1 MYTRR
6 FVLAI
11 AIGLGTDTQAAP
23 ADEPRA
29 DAQQPEQLDVQ
40 LPLRIRYQLSLPKG
54 YDQQDQWPL
63 LVFLHGS
70 GERGD
75 DVELVKVH
83 GPPMLIAEG
92 REFPFI
98 VVSPQCPQ
106 FQAWHAPGIAA
117 LIDDVVRRY
126 KVDEDR
132 VYLTGLSLGAS
143 GTWSLA
149 AQKPDRFAAIVP
161 ICGTGDPAMA
171 EVLKDTPIWVF
182 HGARDDAVPIKRSA
196 DMVAALNKAGGNVRF
211 TIYPE
216 AAHDAWTETYA
227 NPELYQWL
235 LQQRR
240 K

>member
-1 MYTRR
+1 MCTRR
-6 FVLAI
+6 FVMAI
-11 AIGLGTDTQAAP
+11 IGLAAATQAAR

-29 DAQQPEQLDVQ
+29 GVQEPEQLEVQ
-40 LPLRIRYQLSLPKG
+40 LSLRIGYQLSLPKG
-54 YDQQDQWPL
+54 YDQRDKWPL

-70 GERGD
+70 GERGE

-83 GPPMLIAEG
+83 GPPKLIAEG

-106 FQAWHAPGIAA
+106 FQSWHAPSLAA

-126 KVDEDR
+126 KVDEAR
-132 VYLTGLSLGAS
+132 VYLTGLSLGGS

-149 AQKPDRFAAIVP
+149 AQRPDRFAAIVP
-161 ICGTGDPAMA
+161 ICGSGDTAMA
-171 EVLKDTPIWVF
+171 EVLKDVPIWVF

-196 DMVAALNKAGGNVRF
+196 DMVTALNKAGGNVRF

-227 NPELYQWL
+227 NPDLYEWL